1 MLRRFISL
9 FTLFALLLC
18 AGAFAEQ
25 PAAYMPGK
33 TTLRLFN
40 DALENNVLLAA
51 DMQFQLAGDAEKLGA
66 SGRYV
71 DQFNALSSLSG
82 SKLTLAGG
90 QIDDGVRLELAAA
103 LNSGHYADAALNI
116 TYDGLLAETSL
127 LPGESVSVRWET
139 LLALLGVP
147 QAEANAVLS
156 VRDADMAVVME
167 SVSAQAAPMIQMA
180 STYLTPYA
188 KTIADWALT
197 IPSST
202 RENVAAQGHYPA
214 AAKEVSYAVC
224 WNDVGTLLAALA
236 DQLEG
241 DLVLGM
247 LIDSVL
253 AQQADIPVKSTAELC
268 AGVRQVA
275 SQLNN
280 TEYPVYFYAGY
291 DEHNTPLYL
300 SIIWKTPDA
309 TALVFDVVHTAA
321 SAPVPA
327 QLYIALGT
335 RDTQNNIVD
344 DYSFT
349 LSILQDS
356 VNPLIGSLQLGSKIY
371 VDSDPLFHF
380 DYALSSEPFASAE
393 GQSGYSGNHVFSLG
407 VVDGSTPI
415 HFAMTADTQNAPTA
429 AGGEYYLATG
439 TLNIN
444 AGANSFPFVFTQ
456 EMTTTPDS
464 AGPVTVYAENA
475 SGAEVDLEAAGETFT
490 FYTKAYD
497 PAKTAALACLM
508 LETATNEDVE
518 SLMNRLIA
526 NAEAIEAT
534 LPEGMLYFLSEIF

>member
-1 MLRRFISL
+1 MIRRFTCI
-9 FTLFALLLC
+9 FILFAVLLSAC
-18 AGAFAEQ
+18 AVAEQ
-25 PAAYMPGK
+25 PAIYEPGK
-33 TTLRLFN
+33 ATLKLFN
-40 DALENNVLLAA
+40 EALKNNVLLAA

-82 SKLTLAGG
+82 SKVTLAGG

-147 QAEANAVLS
+147 QAEAGAVLS
-156 VRDADMAVVME
+156 LRDADMAVVME
-167 SVSAQAAPMIQMA
+167 SVAAQAAPMLQMA
-180 STYLTPYA
+180 STYLTAYA
-188 KTIADWALT
+188 KTIADWALAL
-197 IPSST
+197 PSSV
-202 RENVAAQGHYPA
+202 RENVAAQGHHPA
-214 AAKEVSYAVC
+214 AAKEVTYAVR

-241 DLVLGM
+241 DPVLSM
-247 LIDSVL
+247 LLDSVL
-253 AQQADIPVKSTAELC
+253 AQQADIPVTSTAELC
-268 AGVRQVA
+268 AVVRQA
-275 SQLNN
+275 AAQLNN
-280 TEYPVYFYAGY
+280 TEYPVYFCAGY

-300 SIIWKTPDA
+300 SIIWNAPDA
-309 TALVFDVVHTAA
+309 TALVFDVVHTGA
-321 SAPVPA
+321 SVAIPS

-349 LSILQDS
+349 LSILQDP
-356 VNPLIGSLQLGSKIY
+356 VNPLIGSLQLGSMIY
-371 VDSDPLFHF
+371 VDSDPIFYV

-415 HFAMTADTQNAPTA
+415 HFAMTADTQNVPTA

-444 AGANSFPFVFTQ
+444 AGVYSYPFVFTQ
-456 EMTTTPDS
+456 EMTTTPGS
-464 AGPVTVYAENA
+464 AGPVTVYAENT

-490 FYTKAYD
+490 LYTKAYD
-497 PAKTAALACLM
+497 PAKTAALTCLM
-508 LETATNEDVE
+508 LETATTEDVE
-518 SLMNRLIA
+518 SMMDRLIA